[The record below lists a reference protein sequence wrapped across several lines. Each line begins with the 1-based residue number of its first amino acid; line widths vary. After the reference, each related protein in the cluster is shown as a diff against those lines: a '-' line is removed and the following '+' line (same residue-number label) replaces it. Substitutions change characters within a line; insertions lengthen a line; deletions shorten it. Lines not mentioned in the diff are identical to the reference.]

1 MGPKHA
7 SEPLPRPVRHGAAP
21 GRLLGSSWGG
31 LGRILAL
38 LVAVLRLFFSL
49 RLGGLFGP
57 SWRRLG
63 PPGSLSGPSW
73 GPLGRLR
80 VPLGGP
86 IGHIERMKMH
96 FDTKIK
102 NQALAAVRA

>member
-1 MGPKHA
+1 MERLPGDSWA
-7 SEPLPRPVRHGAAP
+7 PLGAV
-21 GRLLGSSWGG
+21 LGGSWGG
-31 LGRILAL
+31 LERILAL
-38 LVAVLRLFFSL
+38 LVAVFRLFFSR
-49 RLGGLFGP
+49 RLGRLLGP

-86 IGHIERMKMH
+86 IGHIGRMKMR